1 MPLCGLPGKLALL
14 EKGTDT
20 VCFWLKY
27 SLVIVAG
34 QRSRFVFLYQTAFST
49 AGFSAAN
56 LQCFRCI
63 HQQRNISAAGSAS
76 GSQCLYFSA
85 LRDLKPA
92 VSRMIFQY
100 TRRMMGFCPK
110 GGSAFFQNVYAFSA
124 LVTQAQACRSRAVRA
139 LPAVLCH
146 ARRLSAEY
154 PDKPSDSNRYFFRH
168 LIPSKSDDKKDP
180 FSSLGHFAQPFC
192 QLR

>member
-1 MPLCGLPGKLALL
+1 MRITGKHGIAG
-14 EKGTDT
+14 KGTDA
-20 VCFWLKY
+20 VCFRLKY

-49 AGFSAAN
+49 ASFSAAN
-56 LQCFRCI
+56 LQRFRRI
-63 HQQRNISAAGSAS
+63 HQQRNISATGSAS
-76 GSQCLYFSA
+76 GSQRLYFSV

-124 LVTQAQACRSRAVRA
+124 LVTQAQACRSKAVR
-139 LPAVLCH
+139 
-146 ARRLSAEY
+146 ST
-154 PDKPSDSNRYFFRH
+154 SG
-168 LIPSKSDDKKDP
+168 
-180 FSSLGHFAQPFC
+180 SSLPRTEA
-192 QLR
+192 LRRIP